1 MNALQK
7 ETTARPVLAVVPAL
21 KIASKPAKLTGYA
34 ELEIAD
40 LIELCREK
48 DERAFAEVVKR
59 HNRTIN
65 GLLRRLAPDWSDTSD
80 LAQEV
85 YVRMWRC
92 IGQLQNPAR
101 FRSWLYRIVMN
112 LFYDELRKKNRALPT
127 SSLDEAQY
135 DDEPGE
141 GAGRDI
147 PDQTVG
153 PEEQCINSELERV
166 IRSAMQQLP
175 PQFRQA
181 IELREIQNLSYEEVA
196 EITGVGIGTVK
207 SRIARAR
214 AQVRDLITPFVNSD
228 K

>member
-7 ETTARPVLAVVPAL
+7 ETARPVLVAVPTL
-21 KIASKPAKLTGYA
+21 KIAKPSKLTDYA
-34 ELEIAD
+34 QLEIAE
-40 LIELCREK
+40 LVELCREK

-112 LFYDELRKKNRALPT
+112 LFYDELRKRGRALPT

-141 GAGRDI
+141 SAGRDVA
-147 PDQTVG
+147 DKSVG
-153 PEEQCINSELERV
+153 PEEQCINNELESV
-166 IRSAMQQLP
+166 IRQAMEQLP

-181 IELREIQNLSYEEVA
+181 IELREIKNMSYEEVA
-196 EITGVGIGTVK
+196 EATGVGVGTVK

-214 AQVRDLITPFVNSD
+214 AQVREIIAPFINSD
-228 K
+228 